1 MLGLCFLRFF
11 VCTKCSLA
19 FFSSVCCKLDVVGSG
34 SSDGCAFLVSESSSP
49 RPHGPGRKL
58 LLSSLYSPITRR
70 ELDVGGDKRW
80 RKLHRQLWCAQ
91 VSQVVLPV
99 SKLLFI
105 RGESLVRV
113 LSLGRR
119 RLPFWEGRGV
129 EKTEPCQVVC
139 SGTRKQELGFIY
151 NVRSIARGSVGAL
164 CRVSLCLFVTSV
176 WVCLRG
182 RGTQAPQQRSR

>member
-99 SKLLFI
+99 SKLLFFGGNLSFVFCLWEDDDCHFG
-105 RGESLVRV
+105 REGES
-113 LSLGRR
+113 RR
-119 RLPFWEGRGV
+119 RSLARLSAL
-129 EKTEPCQVVC
+129 EPGNRS
-139 SGTRKQELGFIY
+139 SG
-151 NVRSIARGSVGAL
+151 
-164 CRVSLCLFVTSV
+164 LFTM
-176 WVCLRG
+176 LD
-182 RGTQAPQQRSR
+182 P

>member
-1 MLGLCFLRFF
+1 M
-11 VCTKCSLA
+11 
-19 FFSSVCCKLDVVGSG
+19 GSG
-34 SSDGCAFLVSESSSP
+34 SSDSCAFLVSESSSP

-99 SKLLFI
+99 SKLLFF
-105 RGESLVRV
+105 RGESLVLVRV

-139 SGTRKQELGFIY
+139 PGTRKQELGFIY
-151 NVRSIARGSVGAL
+151 NVRSIAGGVWGSLSCFA
-164 CRVSLCLFVTSV
+164 VS
-176 WVCLRG
+176 VCH
-182 RGTQAPQQRSR
+182 